1 MSKLRNRQP
10 RLWRIF
16 SGVTASVSVVLG
28 VSLPLNWSNAALA
41 ESPETAPAA
50 LTEALNQIEAAANRQ
65 DVEGVM
71 QFYSPEFSSSEG
83 LDRGQLSQA
92 LRQLWQQYPQL
103 SYSTRL
109 QSWERVGDG
118 IVAET
123 ITYISG
129 TQEQAGRPI
138 QMESTVRSR
147 QRFEDQQIVAQETLA
162 ERTQLLFGNNPPSVT
177 VNLPEQVNAGE
188 QFNFD
193 VIVREPLEEE
203 VLLGTAL
210 EEKVSSSR
218 YLNPSDLEL
227 EILPAGG
234 IFQIGTAPENPEDRW
249 LSAVLVREGGITI
262 VTQRLRV
269 VEPVSNAQVR

>member
-1 MSKLRNRQP
+1 MSKLRNRQK
-10 RLWRIF
+10 RLWCVF
-16 SGVTASVSVVLG
+16 SSVTASVSVVLG

-41 ESPETAPAA
+41 QSPETAPAA
-50 LTEALNQIEAAANRQ
+50 LTEALSQIEAAANRQ

-71 QFYSPEFSSSEG
+71 QFYSPEFSSTEG
-83 LDRGQLSQA
+83 LDRTALSQA
-92 LRQLWQQYPQL
+92 LTQLWEQYPQL

-109 QSWERVGDG
+109 QSWERVGDA

-123 ITYISG
+123 ITTISG
-129 TQEQAGRPI
+129 RQEQAGRPMRI
-138 QMESTVRSR
+138 ESTVRSR

-162 ERTQLLFGNNPPSVT
+162 ERTQLLFGDNPPNVMVT
-177 VNLPEQVNAGE
+177 LPEQVNVGE

-203 VLLGTAL
+203 VLLGVAL
-210 EEKVSSSR
+210 EEQVSSSR

-234 IFQIGTAPENPEDRW
+234 IFQIGTAPETPQDRW

-262 VTQRLRV
+262 ITQRLRI
-269 VEPVSNAQVR
+269 VEPVATSSRL